1 MPIYEYKCDNCS
13 FQFEKKQAFNDE
25 PRLICQKCGGEA
37 RRVFSPVPIFFKGPG
52 FYVTDHSSGYSGNYG
67 STKSNDKPVSTS
79 DTTAS
84 SGTSSETTES

>member
-1 MPIYEYKCDNCS
+1 MPIYEYKCNNCS

-52 FYVTDHSSGYSGNYG
+52 FYVTDHGSGYSGNYS

-79 DTTAS
+79 DTT
-84 SGTSSETTES
+84 TSSVSNNEATKT

>member
-1 MPIYEYKCDNCS
+1 MMPIYEYKCDNCS

-52 FYVTDHSSGYSGNYG
+52 FYVTDHGSGYSGNN
-67 STKSNDKPVSTS
+67 SNTKSNDKPVNTG

-84 SGTSSETTES
+84 SGNNNGNTE